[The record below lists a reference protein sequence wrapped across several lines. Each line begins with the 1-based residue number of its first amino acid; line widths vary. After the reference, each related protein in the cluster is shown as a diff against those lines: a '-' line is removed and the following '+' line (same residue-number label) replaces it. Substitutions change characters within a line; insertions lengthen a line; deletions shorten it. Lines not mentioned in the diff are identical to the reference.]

1 MRQLVYTMFISNNSA
16 SFHLWWKENLIKY
29 QKVSKYYANDCR
41 YNINSFRV
49 GTCALENHSFIHLSC
64 ITDATQGGTFKQF
77 FFNLTINFWDKQTIC
92 PKLFAKLNVFGTMSQ
107 MGMSVLSSKY
117 FEPVLHFPNF
127 ALLTQFLKFWKIE
140 RKKAHFFRVNNYL
153 EILL

>member
-77 FFNLTINFWDKQTIC
+77 FFNLTIKIAFEISK
-92 PKLFAKLNVFGTMSQ
+92 P
-107 MGMSVLSSKY
+107 SVL
-117 FEPVLHFPNF
+117 
-127 ALLTQFLKFWKIE
+127 
-140 RKKAHFFRVNNYL
+140 NYL
-153 EILL
+153 LNWTYLAQCLKWVCLFYPQNILSLSYIFPTLPCLPSSWNFEKLKEKKHIFLE